1 MGAGLPMVSP
11 SCPEISPMGPAMPGQ
26 SFTHHHVLRVR
37 QPVMLLPTSTS
48 SSAPAAAS
56 APETCASSPPAAP
69 VQFMQERAALS
80 TQPHRTAVPLR
91 GRESPDRA
99 LCSASKTQAR
109 VLAPPHQRFLSGRR
123 INAAATAGSQ
133 RQHLSLPWREA
144 AAAAARL

>member
-1 MGAGLPMVSP
+1 MVSP
-11 SCPEISPMGPAMPGQ
+11 SCPEISPLGPVMQGQ
-26 SFTHHHVLRVR
+26 SFTHHHVLRAR
-37 QPVMLLPTSTS
+37 QPVMLLPKSTS

-69 VQFMQERAALS
+69 VQFMQERAATLN

-123 INAAATAGSQ
+123 VNAAATAGSQ